1 MTKSILSRAAKSAD
15 QIIATIAD
23 HVSGNK
29 ARRARLHRRV
39 SEIADDIRRQKL
51 AEKRAIANKHLG
63 RIPQGHRLML
73 ILTAQN
79 HSNAV

>member
-1 MTKSILSRAAKSAD
+1 MTKSIFSRAAHRAD

-51 AEKRAIANKHLG
+51 AEKRAIANERLG
-63 RIPQGHRLML
+63 RIPQGYRVML
-73 ILTAQN
+73 
-79 HSNAV
+79 NARMQYHLDSI

>member
-1 MTKSILSRAAKSAD
+1 MTKSIFSRAAHHAD
-15 QIIATIAD
+15 QVIATIAD

-51 AEKRAIANKHLG
+51 AEKRAIANERLG
-63 RIPQGHRLML
+63 RIPKGHRAML
-73 ILTAQN
+73 IARMQY
-79 HSNAV
+79 HIDSI

>member
-1 MTKSILSRAAKSAD
+1 MTQNIFSRAAQRAD

-51 AEKRAIANKHLG
+51 AEKRAIANERLG
-63 RIPQGHRLML
+63 RIPKGHRAML
-73 ILTAQN
+73 
-79 HSNAV
+79 NARTQYHLESI

>member
-1 MTKSILSRAAKSAD
+1 MTKSIFSRAAKSAD

-51 AEKRAIANKHLG
+51 AEKRAIANERLG
-63 RIPQGHRLML
+63 RIPQGHRMML
-73 ILTAQN
+73 
-79 HSNAV
+79 NARMRYRIESV